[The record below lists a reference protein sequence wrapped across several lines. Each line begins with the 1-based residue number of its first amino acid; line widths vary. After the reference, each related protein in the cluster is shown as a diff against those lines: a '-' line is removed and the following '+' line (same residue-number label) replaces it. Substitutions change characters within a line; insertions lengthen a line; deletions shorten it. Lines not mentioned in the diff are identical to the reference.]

1 VPPGYTRVRTA
12 GGDAV
17 CRAELA
23 GAVAEAL
30 AAGGT
35 LYAYAAAHP
44 ARRAFRG
51 RAPVYAVPLP
61 RGAGDVV
68 VRHAWHGGALRGV
81 TRDLFAPPTRAP
93 RELRTSERLRAAGV
107 PTPAVVAYARYPA
120 PLGLCRVDVATRLV
134 PDARDLAA
142 VLLPGEARAG
152 AGGRDEAGERL
163 RAGWLDATAALL
175 AALARA
181 GARHPDLNL
190 KNVLLAAAPLPNE
203 SRDAAGGDAALVRAW
218 VLDVDVAAL
227 PEGAAT
233 PSQARAALDANL
245 ARLRRSLDKWRRT
258 RGLPVGPAELGAL
271 GARARAWLADGAP
284 SGAAFEARAAP
295 AGAA

>member
-1 VPPGYTRVRTA
+1 
-12 GGDAV
+12 
-17 CRAELA
+17 
-23 GAVAEAL
+23 
-30 AAGGT
+30 
-35 LYAYAAAHP
+35 
-44 ARRAFRG
+44 
-51 RAPVYAVPLP
+51 VYAVPLP
-61 RGAGDVV
+61 GGAGDVV

-142 VLLPGEARAG
+142 VLLPGGAGAG

-163 RAGWLDATAALL
+163 RAGWLDATAALVG
-175 AALARA
+175 ALARA

-190 KNVLLAAAPLPNE
+190 KNVLLAAAPPNG
-203 SRDAAGGDAALVRAW
+203 SRDAGGAAPVRAW
-218 VLDVDVAAL
+218 VLDVDVASL
-227 PEGAAT
+227 PAGAPT
-233 PSQARAALDANL
+233 PGQARAALDANL

-258 RGLPVGPAELGAL
+258 RGLPVGPAELAAL

-284 SGAAFEARAAP
+284 SGAASETPAAS